1 MAEKTGIKKIA
12 EMAGVSAGTVS
23 KVLKNYPGI
32 SEETRKR
39 VLEVVEQTGYIP
51 NTVASALSSKNN
63 NRIALFIYVN
73 DRRQQIDEIN
83 MLYILG
89 AFDKAR
95 SESLELV
102 TVFNAT
108 IEQLSPEETVRYF
121 RSIHVGTVIVFGMNK
136 NDTKIRYLARETDMK
151 IVVVDA
157 LLEGDNVSSVMID
170 HFQGQYDTADRIC
183 SRKDKVLYI
192 KGKEDGFVTDM
203 RLQGMRK
210 LAKDK
215 DLDLHV
221 VNGDFSEGRAFEIV
235 KELEDRYDAIV
246 CASDLMAI
254 GARKALPKDSK
265 TRLSGFDGIR
275 LMEYT
280 ADDVITCRQDF
291 YHIGNA
297 AVEAAE
303 KLMQG
308 GKGEQIIVP
317 YKVTKIHRTV
327 R

>member
-1 MAEKTGIKKIA
+1 M
-12 EMAGVSAGTVS
+12 
-23 KVLKNYPGI
+23 
-32 SEETRKR
+32 
-39 VLEVVEQTGYIP
+39 
-51 NTVASALSSKNN
+51 
-63 NRIALFIYVN
+63 
-73 DRRQQIDEIN
+73 
-83 MLYILG
+83 
-89 AFDKAR
+89 
-95 SESLELV
+95 
-102 TVFNAT
+102 
-108 IEQLSPEETVRYF
+108 
-121 RSIHVGTVIVFGMNK
+121 
-136 NDTKIRYLARETDMK
+136 
-151 IVVVDA
+151 
-157 LLEGDNVSSVMID
+157 
-170 HFQGQYDTADRIC
+170 
-183 SRKDKVLYI
+183 LYI